1 MKEIYDEF
9 TLWKIEVYFFFLQVW
24 IWQLCLRKCPL
35 FHLQEC
41 ETATMSKKRNSSRFC
56 TNMMKGCVL
65 ILFLVNTIT
74 AKPVENKDKKD
85 NITETSDVVCTYLLF
100 HFQPKLLTKMLMNWC
115 KIEKKP
121 LLLHLSLGRVSF
133 LGALAFQMVDQSQC
147 IFIGWTY
154 GKTTRDHLYIT

>member
-1 MKEIYDEF
+1 MKEMYDEF

-24 IWQLCLRKCPL
+24 IWQLWWRKCPL

-74 AKPVENKDKKD
+74 AKPVENKGKKD

-100 HFQPKLLTKMLMNWC
+100 HFKTKLSTKMLMNWC
-115 KIEKKP
+115 KIEKKAFILKIIVTFELRP
-121 LLLHLSLGRVSF
+121 CKFFGSTGIPNVRSL
-133 LGALAFQMVDQSQC
+133 
-147 IFIGWTY
+147 GWTY
-154 GKTTRDHLYIT
+154 GKT